1 MLLRFVIG
9 RGAAV
14 GVLYREAHQHKVG
27 TPPLGEGVFQ
37 CVTLQQIVRVS
48 EHYIFRILR
57 YSVKGEV
64 SRLGRA
70 AVRDGHRYEPLILH
84 AEPLKHRRGVIRR
97 PVVHYD
103 EDEV

>member
-27 TPPLGEGVFQ
+27 SPSFGEGVFQ

-70 AVRDGHRYEPLILH
+70 AVRNGHRYKPLILH
-84 AEPLKHRRGVIRR
+84 AELFKHRRGVVRR
-97 PVVHYD
+97 PVVHDD
-103 EDEV
+103 ENEV